1 MEENK
6 HTIREVRNMGNGE
19 FSKRKQYLIASKFQL
34 KYTALVVVFMFL
46 IAWLAGY
53 TIYYTVFGLLGE
65 KLANV
70 YPQGR
75 LALIFKTVNIVLL
88 IRVALLIPFVVMI
101 SIILSHR
108 IAGPVYRMER
118 YINEVSSGD
127 LSSILKLRK
136 RDEFKSLAEA
146 INKMTQGFAKLTKD
160 NKDSIIKLSSLL
172 DDLNETVSHPKF
184 NKDKAISLV
193 KEADRKANELKRRFS
208 QYRVGEEA

>member
-1 MEENK
+1 
-6 HTIREVRNMGNGE
+6 MGNGE